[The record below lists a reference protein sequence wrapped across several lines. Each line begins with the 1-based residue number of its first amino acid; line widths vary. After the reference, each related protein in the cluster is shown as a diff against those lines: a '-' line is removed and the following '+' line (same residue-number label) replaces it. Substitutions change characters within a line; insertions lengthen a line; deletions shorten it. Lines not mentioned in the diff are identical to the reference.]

1 MAEVLTVANQ
11 KGGVGKT
18 TTALCIATGL
28 MNRGKKVLF
37 VDVDPQRNSTQF
49 YGAETDGVKTMYD
62 FYMDKCSI
70 KEAIQ
75 NTKMGDIVP
84 CDKLLKGMEGF
95 FTNGTNPYRN
105 FIRLKKSLEEVK
117 DDYDFII
124 IDTPPNLGYYMS
136 TALIASDKII
146 IPFLSDRFS
155 VDGLSGILESIEEA
169 KDINPNIK
177 IGGAVVTGVRKNQ
190 KLDRDTIENLPDDAN
205 ALGFP
210 YYHTYIRYSQTIR
223 NTQAAGES
231 LFEKNSKC
239 AAAQDYNNLIDE
251 ILKGE

>member
-117 DDYDFII
+117 VITILLSLIHLQILDII
-124 IDTPPNLGYYMS
+124 CLQRLLLQIKL
-136 TALIASDKII
+136 L
-146 IPFLSDRFS
+146 FRFYQI
-155 VDGLSGILESIEEA
+155 VF
-169 KDINPNIK
+169 
-177 IGGAVVTGVRKNQ
+177 Q
-190 KLDRDTIENLPDDAN
+190 
-205 ALGFP
+205 
-210 YYHTYIRYSQTIR
+210 
-223 NTQAAGES
+223 
-231 LFEKNSKC
+231 
-239 AAAQDYNNLIDE
+239 
-251 ILKGE
+251 

>member
-117 DDYDFII
+117 GDYDFI
-124 IDTPPNLGYYMS
+124 
-136 TALIASDKII
+136 
-146 IPFLSDRFS
+146 
-155 VDGLSGILESIEEA
+155 
-169 KDINPNIK
+169 

-251 ILKGE
+251 LLKGE